1 MSVDYQLDDGIAVLV
16 IANPPG
22 NALTL
27 GVRRGLQ
34 AALARAAHAPEVHA
48 IVLAGADGVFCAGT
62 DMAGLD
68 TGALLQVPTT
78 GELQALLE
86 ASAKPV
92 VAALEGAAL
101 GEGFEL
107 ALAAHWRVASRE
119 ARLGLPDL
127 KLGLIPGAG
136 GTLRCTRLAGAA
148 AALEMIGAARA
159 LSAPRAL
166 ELGLVDALADP
177 ARPAALALA
186 RQALTEQR
194 PLRRASATQ
203 ERVGTVDP
211 GVFAAAR
218 RKLHAKAHGQLAP
231 ARLIDCIEAACTRP
245 PAEAL
250 RLERES
256 FLECLASPERRARVH
271 VFLAERA
278 ARTVPDVPHGLQPLP
293 IRTAAVI
300 GAGTMGTGIAM
311 TFASAGIPVVVLEAS
326 PAALEKGL
334 ALVRKNYA
342 ASVARGSLS
351 QQRADAAAGLVTGS
365 GDYAALGGA
374 DIVIEAVFE
383 DLKVKQEVFARLD
396 AVAAPHAILA
406 TNTSTLDIDAI
417 AASTTRPGQVVGTH
431 FFSPAHV
438 MKLLENVRGRR
449 TSAQTLITVM
459 ALGTRLG
466 KVPVLAGNCD
476 GFIGNRML
484 MYYGAQAE
492 FLLEQG
498 ATPEQIDRVI
508 EGFGF
513 AMGPLAVRDLAGN
526 DVGLL
531 IRKGRRLPPDERW
544 SPILERLVEA
554 GRLGQKAGRG
564 YYRYEGR
571 ARLPDPGVMEL
582 IEGVSRELGITRRPI
597 ADEEILASLLHPLV
611 NEGARLLAEGIAQRA
626 SDIDVVYV
634 NGYGFPAWRGGPM
647 YWAQHAGISNVV
659 DTMRRLSA
667 TNGAR
672 WQPAPLLERMAA
684 TGEGWDN
691 VARQENR
698 HNTTDH
704 GA

>member
-68 TGALLQVPTT
+68 TGALLQAPTI

-148 AALEMIGAARA
+148 VALEMIGAARA

-194 PLRRASATQ
+194 PLRRASAAQ

>member
-16 IANPPG
+16 IAHPPD
-22 NALTL
+22 NALTP
-27 GVRRGLQ
+27 GVRRALQ
-34 AALARAAHAPEVHA
+34 AALARAAHDPEVRA
-48 IVLAGADGVFCAGT
+48 IVLAGAQGTFCAGT
-62 DMAGLD
+62 DPAGLA
-68 TGALLQVPTT
+68 TLLQAPTT
-78 GELQALLE
+78 SELQAQLE

-127 KLGLIPGAG
+127 RLGLIPGAG

-148 AALEMIGAARA
+148 AALDVIGAARA
-159 LSAPRAL
+159 LSAARAL

-186 RQALTEQR
+186 RQVLAERR
-194 PLRRASATQ
+194 PLRLAGAVEQ
-203 ERVGTVDP
+203 RVGAVDP
-211 GVFAAAR
+211 ELFAAAR
-218 RKLHAKAHGQLAP
+218 RKLQAKAHGQLAP
-231 ARLIDCIEAACTRP
+231 ARLIDCIEAAATRA

-250 RLERES
+250 RLEREY
-256 FLECLASPERRARVH
+256 FLECLASPERRALVH
-271 VFLAERA
+271 VVLAERA
-278 ARTVPDVPHGLQPLP
+278 ARTVPDVPQGLQPLP

-311 TFASAGIPVVVLEAS
+311 TFASAGIPVMVLEAS

-351 QQRADAAAGLVTGS
+351 QQRAEAAAALVTGS

-374 DIVIEAVFE
+374 DIVVEAVFE

-417 AASTTRPGQVVGTH
+417 AASTARPGQVVGTH

-438 MKLLENVRGRR
+438 MKLLENVRGRA

-459 ALGTRLG
+459 ALGARLG

-544 SPILERLVEA
+544 SPILERLVQA

-571 ARLPDPGVMEL
+571 TRLVDPGVMEL
-582 IEGVSRELGITRRPI
+582 IETVSRELGITRRPI

-611 NEGARLLAEGIAQRA
+611 NEGARLLGEQIAQRA

-647 YWAQHAGISNVV
+647 YWAQQAGISNVV

-672 WQPAPLLERMAA
+672 WRPAPLLERMAA

-691 VARQENR
+691 AARQEHR
-698 HNTTDH
+698 HNTTAH

>member
-1 MSVDYQLDDGIAVLV
+1 MSVDYELDDGIAVLV

-68 TGALLQVPTT
+68 TGALLQAPTT

-365 GDYAALGGA
+365 GDYAALGGV

-484 MYYGAQAE
+484 MYYGAEAE

>member
-48 IVLAGADGVFCAGT
+48 IVLAGADGIFCAGT

-68 TGALLQVPTT
+68 TGALLQAPTT

-194 PLRRASATQ
+194 PLRLASAVE
-203 ERVGTVDP
+203 ERVGAVDP
-211 GVFAAAR
+211 GLFAAAR

-231 ARLIDCIEAACTRP
+231 ARVIDCIEAACTRP

-250 RLERES
+250 RLEREY
-256 FLECLASPERRARVH
+256 FLECLASPERRALVH

-383 DLKVKQEVFARLD
+383 DLQVKQEVFARLD
-396 AVAAPHAILA
+396 AVAAPARHPRDQHLDARHRRHRRQHHPARTGGRHALLQSGA
-406 TNTSTLDIDAI
+406 RHEAARERARPAHLRADAHHGHGARH
-417 AASTTRPGQVVGTH
+417 AARQGAGAGRQLRRLHRQPHAHVLRGAGRVPAGAGRDTRADRPGDRGVRLRHG
-431 FFSPAHV
+431 PA
-438 MKLLENVRGRR
+438 RGARPGRQRR
-449 TSAQTLITVM
+449 RPADPQGPASA
-459 ALGTRLG
+459 
-466 KVPVLAGNCD
+466 
-476 GFIGNRML
+476 
-484 MYYGAQAE
+484 
-492 FLLEQG
+492 
-498 ATPEQIDRVI
+498 
-508 EGFGF
+508 
-513 AMGPLAVRDLAGN
+513 
-526 DVGLL
+526 
-531 IRKGRRLPPDERW
+531 
-544 SPILERLVEA
+544 A
-554 GRLGQKAGRG
+554 GRALVADPRAPGAGRSP
-564 YYRYEGR
+564 RPEEPAAATTATR
-571 ARLPDPGVMEL
+571 A
-582 IEGVSRELGITRRPI
+582 
-597 ADEEILASLLHPLV
+597 A
-611 NEGARLLAEGIAQRA
+611 RA
-626 SDIDVVYV
+626 SRTP
-634 NGYGFPAWRGGPM
+634 GSW
-647 YWAQHAGISNVV
+647 S
-659 DTMRRLSA
+659 
-667 TNGAR
+667 
-672 WQPAPLLERMAA
+672 
-684 TGEGWDN
+684 
-691 VARQENR
+691 
-698 HNTTDH
+698 
-704 GA
+704 

>member
-68 TGALLQVPTT
+68 TGALLQAPTT

-159 LSAPRAL
+159 LGAPRAL

-194 PLRRASATQ
+194 PLRRASAAQ

>member
-1 MSVDYQLDDGIAVLV
+1 M
-16 IANPPG
+16 
-22 NALTL
+22 
-27 GVRRGLQ
+27 RRGLQ

-68 TGALLQVPTT
+68 TGALLQAPTT

-231 ARLIDCIEAACTRP
+231 ARLIDCIEATCTRP

>member
-62 DMAGLD
+62 DIAGLD
-68 TGALLQVPTT
+68 TGALLQAPTT

-159 LSAPRAL
+159 LGAPRAL

-194 PLRRASATQ
+194 PLRRASAAQ

-231 ARLIDCIEAACTRP
+231 ARLIDCIEATCTRP

-597 ADEEILASLLHPLV
+597 ADEEILASQLHPLV

>member
-1 MSVDYQLDDGIAVLV
+1 MSVDYELDDGIAVLV

-68 TGALLQVPTT
+68 TGALLQAPTT

-194 PLRRASATQ
+194 PLRRASAAQ

>member
-1 MSVDYQLDDGIAVLV
+1 MSVDYRLDGAVAVLV
-16 IANPPG
+16 ITNPPG
-22 NALTL
+22 NALNP
-27 GVRRGLQ
+27 GVRSELQ
-34 AALARAAHAPEVHA
+34 AALTRAAHAPQVHA
-48 IVLAGADGVFCAGT
+48 IVLSGAAGTFCAGT
-62 DMAGLD
+62 DVVSLD
-68 TGALLQVPTT
+68 AGALLQAPTT
-78 GELQALLE
+78 CDLQAQLE
-86 ASAKPV
+86 ASRKPV

-107 ALAAHWRVASRE
+107 ALAAHWRVAGRD

-159 LSAPRAL
+159 LGAPRAL
-166 ELGLVDALADP
+166 ELGLVDELADE
-177 ARPAALALA
+177 AQPAARALA
-186 RQALTEQR
+186 RQVLAE
-194 PLRRASATQ
+194 RRALPRTSAAQ
-203 ERVGTVDP
+203 EPVRAEDP
-211 GVFAAAR
+211 KLFAAAR
-218 RKLHAKAHGQLAP
+218 RRLHVRAYGPLAP
-231 ARLIDCIEAACTRP
+231 ARVVDCIEAACTRP

-250 RLERES
+250 RLEREY
-256 FLECLASPERRARVH
+256 FRECLASHERRALVH

-278 ARTVPDVPHGLQPLP
+278 ARTVPDVPPGVQPLP

-326 PAALEKGL
+326 PAALDKGL

-351 QQRADAAAGLVTGS
+351 QQRADAAAGLVKGS
-365 GDYAALGGA
+365 GDYEALKSA

-383 DLKVKQEVFARLD
+383 DLKVKQQVFARLD
-396 AVAAPHAILA
+396 EVAAPHAILA

-417 AASTTRPGQVVGTH
+417 AASTGRPGQVVGTH

-449 TSAQTLITVM
+449 TSAQTLVTVM
-459 ALGTRLG
+459 QLGTRLG

-476 GFIGNRML
+476 GFIGNLML

-544 SPILERLVEA
+544 SPILERLVQA

-571 ARLPDPGVMEL
+571 TRLPDPEVLEL
-582 IEGVSRELGITRRPI
+582 IEGVSRELGIARRPI
-597 ADEEILASLLHPLV
+597 ADAEILASLLHPLV

-626 SDIDVVYV
+626 GDIDVVYV

-647 YWAQHAGISNVV
+647 YWAQHAGIAQVV
-659 DTMRRLSA
+659 ETMRRLSS

-672 WQPAPLLERMAA
+672 WRPAPLLERMAA

-691 VARQENR
+691 VTRQGSR
-698 HNTTDH
+698 HGTADH
-704 GA
+704 SA

>member
-68 TGALLQVPTT
+68 TGALLQAPTT

-194 PLRRASATQ
+194 PLRRASAAQ

>member
-1 MSVDYQLDDGIAVLV
+1 MGGGIAMSF
-16 IANPPG
+16 AN
-22 NALTL
+22 
-27 GVRRGLQ
+27 
-34 AALARAAHAPEVHA
+34 
-48 IVLAGADGVFCAGT
+48 
-62 DMAGLD
+62 AGLP
-68 TGALLQVPTT
+68 V
-78 GELQALLE
+78 ALLE
-86 ASAKPV
+86 ASPE
-92 VAALEGAAL
+92 ALE
-101 GEGFEL
+101 
-107 ALAAHWRVASRE
+107 R
-119 ARLGLPDL
+119 
-127 KLGLIPGAG
+127 
-136 GTLRCTRLAGAA
+136 
-148 AALEMIGAARA
+148 
-159 LSAPRAL
+159 
-166 ELGLVDALADP
+166 
-177 ARPAALALA
+177 
-186 RQALTEQR
+186 
-194 PLRRASATQ
+194 
-203 ERVGTVDP
+203 
-211 GVFAAAR
+211 
-218 RKLHAKAHGQLAP
+218 
-231 ARLIDCIEAACTRP
+231 
-245 PAEAL
+245 
-250 RLERES
+250 
-256 FLECLASPERRARVH
+256 
-271 VFLAERA
+271 
-278 ARTVPDVPHGLQPLP
+278 GLQT
-293 IRTAAVI
+293 IR
-300 GAGTMGTGIAM
+300 
-311 TFASAGIPVVVLEAS
+311 
-326 PAALEKGL
+326 
-334 ALVRKNYA
+334 RNYA
-342 ASVARGSLS
+342 ASVSRGSLD
-351 QQRADAAAGLVTGS
+351 QARADAALALIRGVS
-365 GDYAALGGA
+365 EYEALGEA
-374 DIVIEAVFE
+374 DILIEAVFE
-383 DLKVKQEVFARLD
+383 DMNVKREVFARLD
-396 AVAAPHAILA
+396 KVAARHAILA
-406 TNTSTLDIDAI
+406 SNTSTLDIDAI
-417 AASTTRPGQVVGTH
+417 AASTERPGQVVGTH
-431 FFSPAHV
+431 FFSPANV